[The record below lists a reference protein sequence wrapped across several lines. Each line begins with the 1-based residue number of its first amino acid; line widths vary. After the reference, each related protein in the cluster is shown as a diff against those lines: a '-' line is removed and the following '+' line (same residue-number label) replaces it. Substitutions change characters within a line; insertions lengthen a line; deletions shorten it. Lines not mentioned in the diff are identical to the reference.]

1 MRKNRGKV
9 ILILLVILSIFLVGA
24 TTYAH
29 PGRTDS
35 SGGHKDNKNRSGLGS
50 YHFHCGGNPPHL
62 HTNGICP
69 YSSSSSTSQSGTSNY
84 SPSNTK
90 LTSTPKPTSR
100 PISTPS
106 PKSTEKPTPTSTPEP
121 TATPTEEPTISVTDI
136 QINENIDNL
145 EVGENRK
152 LTVSINPNDATD
164 KNVTWKSSDESIATV
179 NANGEVTAKKCGI
192 VDIIATSSNGMKNNI
207 KINIKETQKE
217 QRTTTTNK
225 SNNHNNTPINEEK
238 SSSSSGVGEI
248 ITLGLLGGG
257 GYFLF
262 KKKK

>member
-1 MRKNRGKV
+1 MRKNRRKV
-9 ILILLVILSIFLVGA
+9 ILILVVILSIFSVGA

-35 SGGHKDNKNRSGLGS
+35 NGGHKDNKNRSGLGS

-69 YSSSSSTSQSGTSNY
+69 YSSGSSTSQSSTSNY
-84 SPSNTK
+84 SPSNAKPTSSP
-90 LTSTPKPTSR
+90 TSTPKPTSR

-106 PKSTEKPTPTSTPEP
+106 PKSTERPTPKSTLEP

-145 EVGENRK
+145 EVGEGRK
-152 LTVSINPNDATD
+152 LTVSINPNNATD

-207 KINIKETQKE
+207 KINIKESQ
-217 QRTTTTNK
+217 QQVI
-225 SNNHNNTPINEEK
+225 PIT
-238 SSSSSGVGEI
+238 VI
-248 ITLGLLGGG
+248 ILQ
-257 GYFLF
+257 
-262 KKKK
+262 